1 MTTPRIAVIGTGHL
15 GAIHARLWLQ
25 QNNAQLVALY
35 DANVES
41 AQTLAYKLAQEF
53 PDAEPFRVAA
63 SLAEAL
69 AEADAVTIAT
79 PTSTHFAIA
88 QECLQRGKHC
98 FIEKPITT
106 SVEEGEQLAQTAEK
120 HGLVI
125 HVGHVERFN
134 PALAAI
140 DTERLEPLFI
150 EAHRLAQFKPRA
162 IDVSVILDLM
172 IHDIDIAL
180 WLVKSPVAEV
190 HANGVAVLTDTPDIA
205 NARLRFENGCV
216 ANLTASRI
224 SAKPMR
230 KMRIFQRDAYVSL
243 DFATNSVEMFHITDD
258 EQVPKTGM
266 ETSTEKRSD
275 IVPAMMLGNIDAGE
289 HKRSI
294 WYEQPTIA
302 KGNAISEEQRIFAEA
317 VSTGAIHSFRAT
329 SAREALEALRI
340 AEVIAAQMLEVS
352 GKR

>member
-1 MTTPRIAVIGTGHL
+1 MTPPCIAVIGTGHL

-25 QNNAQLVALY
+25 QDASELVALY
-35 DANVES
+35 DADIERS
-41 AQTLAYKLAQEF
+41 QALASTLAQEF
-53 PDAEPFRVAA
+53 PNAKSVCVAQ

-69 AEADAVTIAT
+69 TEADAVTIAT

-88 QECLQRGKHC
+88 EVCLQAGKHC

-106 SVEEGEQLAQTAEK
+106 NVEEGERLAEIAQK
-120 HGLVI
+120 LGLII

-134 PALAAI
+134 PALTAI
-140 DTERLEPLFI
+140 DTQRLQPLFI

-162 IDVSVILDLM
+162 TDVSVILDLM

-180 WLVKSPVAEV
+180 WLVKSPVVEV

-224 SAKPMR
+224 SAKSMR
-230 KMRIFQRDAYVSL
+230 KMRIFQRDAYLSL
-243 DFATNSVEMFHITDD
+243 DFAANSVEMFHITDD
-258 EQVPKTGM
+258 EQVPTTGM
-266 ETSTEKRSD
+266 EQRPD

-302 KGNAISEEQRIFAEA
+302 KGNAISEEQRIFAMA
-317 VSTGAIHSFRAT
+317 VQAGAMHTFRAT
-329 SAREALEALRI
+329 SAGEALEALRI
-340 AEVIAAQMLEVS
+340 AEVITAQMLHP
-352 GKR
+352 